1 MNWHVTADSMIDRA
15 TGREYVLRKHG
26 LSVHEVRNVR
36 PGARIVLGFIPDT
49 TEITGDAKA
58 LREALAQLS
67 IAGDHFTY
75 FASEYR
81 AGAETV
87 VLLDYIR
94 GSSAATHTPVTSR
107 ELQDN

>member
-1 MNWHVTADSMIDRA
+1 MNWHVTADSMIDET
-15 TGREYVLRKHG
+15 TGREFVLRKHG

-36 PGARIVLGFIPDT
+36 PGSRIVLGFIPDT

-58 LREALAQLS
+58 LREALSHLS
-67 IAGDHFTY
+67 VAGDHFTY

-94 GSSAATHTPVTSR
+94 GSAAAVESPRSSR